1 MKFRNLILALSCTA
15 TFVSCNFLD
24 IMPTEVPQLG
34 DAFKNEIAARN
45 YLLGNCYGYI
55 PQISGINSTPALIG
69 TDELD
74 IIWKNNVSFLAYKI
88 NRGELN
94 TNSPIFNTWTGGERG
109 NALYKAIRECYI
121 FLENIGNVPDVEEA
135 TRSRWIAETTFLIG
149 YYHYYLLRQYG
160 PIVIMRKL
168 VDMNAPEEEQFAKRE
183 PVDVC
188 FDFVIEKLD
197 WAIENGLPETLTSQE
212 FGRITKL
219 IAQSL
224 KAEVLLLKASP
235 IFNGNQDYANFK
247 DTDGTQLIDINY
259 KVEKWKDAADAAL
272 VAIKAAESASKKL
285 YTCPTNPD
293 LQFAD
298 SLMKALSKTGNI
310 SSIRKTIPYSKLP
323 LDKQKEYDYRYAMV
337 DPWNCELIWGFTN
350 LESNHTWQR
359 HSMLR
364 PYVFNGLSPTLKMVE
379 TFYTKNGLPIDED
392 PEFDYEGR
400 YKTAEAD
407 NYHCYGPTIKLHY
420 NREPRFYSSV
430 VFDRGVYELRGA
442 NILYEGRFDE
452 AYGKQGNDY
461 SATGYLVKK
470 GVHPESSCEK
480 AGNTSLLV
488 KYPWPI
494 IRLAD
499 LYLMYAEA
507 LNEWQ
512 GQEAHSTVINYLNQ
526 IRNRAGVPGIVEAW
540 SKAKN
545 PKTSFTQDEMREII
559 RQERTIELCYEGHR
573 FWDVR
578 RWKIAKQEFDTDAQG
593 WNMDGKSFEEFYM
606 ISNGEAQPKIVGERT
621 YPSEK
626 YSLWPISIND
636 LQKNKNLVQTDGW

>member
-1 MKFRNLILALSCTA
+1 MKLRNIILALGCLAITSCDY
-15 TFVSCNFLD
+15 LD
-24 IMPTEVPQLG
+24 IVPTEVPQLG
-34 DAFKNEIAARN
+34 DAFKNDINARN

-55 PQISGINSTPALIG
+55 PQTSATNGSPVLIG

-74 IIWKNNVSFLAYKI
+74 IIWKNNNNFLAYKI

-94 TNSPIFNTWTGGERG
+94 TNSPVFNNWTGGNNG
-109 NALYKAIRECYI
+109 KALYKAIRECYI
-121 FLENIGNVPDVEEA
+121 SLENIDKVPDVEPEEKK
-135 TRSRWIAETTFLIG
+135 RWIAEATFLIG

-160 PIVIMRKL
+160 PIVVMRGI
-168 VDMNAPEEEQFAKRE
+168 VNMDAPDDVKFAKRE
-183 PVDVC
+183 PVDAC
-188 FDFVIEKLD
+188 FDFVIEKID
-197 WAIENGLPETLTSQE
+197 WAINNGLPETLISQDY
-212 FGRITKL
+212 GRITKL
-219 IAQSL
+219 IATSL
-224 KAEVLLLKASP
+224 KAQVLLLKASP

-247 DTDGTQLIDINY
+247 NNDGTPLIDVEY
-259 KVEKWKDAADAAL
+259 KESKWQDAAEAALKAIKDAENAG
-272 VAIKAAESASKKL
+272 KKL

-298 SLMKALSKTGNI
+298 SLMKALSKKGEI
-310 SSIRKTIPYSKLP
+310 SGIRKTIPYAKLP
-323 LDKQKEYDYRYAMV
+323 EDKQREYDYRYSMV

-350 LESNHTWQR
+350 LEGNHTWQR

-364 PYVFNGLSPTLKMVE
+364 PFVFNGISPTLKMVE
-379 TFYTKNGLPIDED
+379 TFYTKNGLPIDQD

-400 YKTAEAD
+400 FKVAEAD
-407 NYHCYGPTIKLHY
+407 NYHCYGTTIQLHY

-470 GVHPESSCEK
+470 GVHPESTCEK

-488 KYPWPI
+488 KYPWPL

-512 GQEAHSTVINYLNQ
+512 GQTAHTTVIEYLDKV
-526 IRNRAGVPGIVEAW
+526 RTRSGVPGVLEAW
-540 SKAKN
+540 SKAKT
-545 PKTSFTQDEMREII
+545 PKTSFTKEEMREII
-559 RQERTIELCYEGHR
+559 RRERTIELCYEGHR

-578 RWKIAKQEFDTDAQG
+578 RWKIAQKEFDSDAEG
-593 WNMDGKSFEEFYM
+593 WDMDGKTFEEFYM
-606 ISNGEAQPKIVGERT
+606 ISDGEAHPKIVGERT

-626 YSLWPISIND
+626 YSLWPIMIND